1 MLRNRFL
8 GKYSFI
14 DKYAATNKAEFFA
27 VMSEYYFMKPCIL
40 KKHFPKIYKEL
51 KNFYKVEIDVC

>member
-1 MLRNRFL
+1 ML

-27 VMSEYYFMKPCIL
+27 VMSEYYFNKPEIL
-40 KKHFPKIYKEL
+40 KKHFPNIYKEL
-51 KNFYKVEIDVC
+51 KKFYKVEFCM